1 MLVPAALT
9 TRSEADLLAQGCDF
23 KPSWW
28 AADVPDTWTAYLNLL
43 PAAQRGE
50 DYRHIS
56 RGDLLNVDLDDLGET
71 HGQLL
76 LACYVWGH
84 GGTAPRWRRKVFMD
98 TPSAELAEHLR
109 AARGILRADGAV
121 AAYQAMSSGGP
132 HRIKNMRASFFT
144 KYLYAADAPGDGAC
158 GQALIL
164 DQFVALALNDLH
176 QWGLREKS
184 GWSEGDYARWLQ
196 HAHAAAASWRVRPD
210 AVEMAYFQH
219 GRNINN
225 ARRAKARAAR
235 AARPRG

>member
-1 MLVPAALT
+1 MRVPTALSIP
-9 TRSEADLLAQGCDF
+9 SEADMLAQGCDF
-23 KPSWW
+23 RPLWW
-28 AADVPDTWTAYLNLL
+28 AADVPGTWITYLSSL
-43 PAAQRGE
+43 PAAQGGD
-50 DYRHIS
+50 DYRHVT
-56 RGDLLNVDLDDLGET
+56 RGDLLAVDLDDLPDT
-71 HGQLL
+71 HGLLL

-84 GGTAPRWRRKVFMD
+84 GPSAPRWRRKVFMD
-98 TPSAELAEHLR
+98 TPSAELAEHLS
-109 AARGILRADGAV
+109 AARAILKAAGAV

-144 KYLYAADAPGDGAC
+144 KYLYAADAPGDGTC

-184 GWSEGDYARWLQ
+184 GWSGGDYARWLQ
-196 HAHAAAASWRVRPD
+196 HAHEAAAAWQVRPD